1 MIIDCISFALPCT
14 LWALVNEYDMTTCL
28 VVKTFF
34 NCFSETLKAGVT
46 LNIIFPPL
54 NGNISFTFKAIQKL
68 FAHNMNLCYGVFYK
82 FWADF

>member
-54 NGNISFTFKAIQKL
+54 SMALMETSRSRLKQSKNSLLIT
-68 FAHNMNLCYGVFYK
+68 
-82 FWADF
+82 